1 MTISGKMGA
10 MGSGVAV
17 SSGVA
22 VGAGALGSSVEGG
35 IVDVPT
41 SSVASS
47 RDLFAAQPPS
57 AAAATVTPVKL
68 RNSLRVRKFFFGFII
83 HSTIESQPLLRP
95 FKHEWGFL
103 IS

>member
-35 IVDVPT
+35 IVAVPT
-41 SSVASS
+41 STVASS
-47 RDLFAAQPPS
+47 VDFFTAQPPS
-57 AAAATVTPVKL
+57 AAAATVTPVTP

-83 HSTIESQPLLRP
+83 HSNIESRPLFGRFEYDL
-95 FKHEWGFL
+95 K
-103 IS
+103 ISTK